1 MKVTNNSGAPRK
13 RINWIQVFLVAL
25 HMVTLIVSLAA
36 HDMWT
41 VEAASRALP

>member
-1 MKVTNNSGAPRK
+1 MKVTKNTDAPRK

-25 HMVTLIVSLAA
+25 HVVTLFVSLAA
-36 HDMWT
+36 HEMWT